1 MCSLL
6 PTNLPAKLLICVSRI
21 DIRRSCATAPQR
33 LGHEHRMVRFVY
45 SFPTLPVLF
54 FDVLSFYIPTSRLLC
69 LSPRPRDL
77 LEVYINK
84 EDLWINIRERGKG
97 RAQEYPHLI
106 PICMLAPTLPRT
118 LVRGVGWNT
127 RSYRDPIGAPQLE
140 AETTRARAEWERVKP
155 WLMGGVPRNE

>member
-1 MCSLL
+1 
-6 PTNLPAKLLICVSRI
+6 
-21 DIRRSCATAPQR
+21 
-33 LGHEHRMVRFVY
+33 MVRFVY
-45 SFPTLPVLF
+45 LFPTLPVLF

-155 WLMGGVPRNE
+155 WLTGGVPRDE